1 MTSKLNVLTDQC
13 RAAVC
18 EVTPPQLAASLV
30 DQFLST
36 NPRALSE
43 CDLSLRPSRSL
54 PSSWTPS
61 SMCRRCP
68 HEDQTRAAALREG
81 AKVMAVEATW
91 HVKLT
96 RRDHSRIAFTDYLN
110 RVPKRRAIITLHID
124 GKRVKLR
131 IDVVH
136 EQPRGQRAASLG
148 VFDVLATEVD

>member
-1 MTSKLNVLTDQC
+1 
-13 RAAVC
+13 
-18 EVTPPQLAASLV
+18 
-30 DQFLST
+30 
-36 NPRALSE
+36 
-43 CDLSLRPSRSL
+43 
-54 PSSWTPS
+54 
-61 SMCRRCP
+61 
-68 HEDQTRAAALREG
+68 
-81 AKVMAVEATW
+81 VMAVEATW

-136 EQPRGQRAASLG
+136 EQPRVRAAGLG